1 MRVEVLRPK
10 APTRN
15 RVPEVVARLALAGTL
30 ALCLLMACGCSPQEP
45 APGISAA
52 ASAQGQPDLSLPAA
66 TSSEPATLSAGAH
79 AASLHLTIDGLP
91 VAATWEDN
99 ASVTALK
106 RRAALM
112 PFEVR
117 MSPHGGFEQFGPLGF
132 DLPRDDAQTTA
143 GPGDIVL
150 YEGNQVVVFYGS
162 NSWAYTRLGKITG
175 MTADEL
181 TGLLG
186 GDAVTLAISASS

>member
-1 MRVEVLRPK
+1 MRVDVLHPE
-10 APTRN
+10 APAKGGSTGVPA
-15 RVPEVVARLALAGTL
+15 RVILAGALAT
-30 ALCLLMACGCSPQEP
+30 CLFLTCGCSPQEP
-45 APGISAA
+45 VTDAPATVSKQDQPNSMPPAA
-52 ASAQGQPDLSLPAA
+52 AAD
-66 TSSEPATLSAGAH
+66 
-79 AASLHLTIDGLP
+79 LHLTIDGLP
-91 VAATWEDN
+91 VAVTWEDN

-106 RRAALM
+106 RHAALT
-112 PFEVR
+112 PVEVR

-132 DLPRDDAQTTA
+132 DLPRDDAQTTT

-181 TGLLG
+181 TSLLG
-186 GDAVTLAISASS
+186 GDAVTLTISASS